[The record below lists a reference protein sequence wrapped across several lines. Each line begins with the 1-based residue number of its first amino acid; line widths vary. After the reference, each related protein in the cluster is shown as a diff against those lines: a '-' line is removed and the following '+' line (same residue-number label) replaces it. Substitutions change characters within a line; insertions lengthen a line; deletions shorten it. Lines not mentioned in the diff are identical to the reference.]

1 MNTANLS
8 IELEKELNLS
18 LSEKQIV
25 EGVVMGLCNK
35 EIANQTF
42 KTEQTVKLEFEV
54 IKTKLNM
61 TSRAQVIVYFLN
73 KINFY

>member
-8 IELEKELNLS
+8 IELQKELNLS

-25 EGVVMGLCNK
+25 EGVVMGLSNK

-42 KTEQTVKLEFEV
+42 KTEQTVKLEFEA

-73 KINFY
+73 KINYY